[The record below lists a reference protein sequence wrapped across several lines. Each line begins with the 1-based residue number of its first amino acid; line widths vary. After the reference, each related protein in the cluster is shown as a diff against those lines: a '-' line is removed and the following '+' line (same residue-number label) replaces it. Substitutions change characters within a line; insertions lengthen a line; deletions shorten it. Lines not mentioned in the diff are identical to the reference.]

1 MQIVIK
7 IFNYCIYGLT
17 HLKKKTIII
26 GVVCLFSFF
35 CFLQIYRDYKL
46 INESNSSLDH
56 LVEIDNSE
64 ITGYSNNKIIWLI
77 TAKNIWAGH
86 NKNLLMADKILNGQ
100 IYDTGGKVII
110 KNFTAE
116 SIIANKYSKSLSGEN
131 VNATLYNRKID
142 NKNNYLEA
150 YEDKNQT
157 LNIKAN
163 AMRYFGDS
171 KRTYFYNGVI
181 LTQGKAK
188 IFTDIIELDNDK
200 NIAYIDDH
208 FRIQGEDYTVSGN
221 QMVIYIDD
229 EYSELMGNISGF
241 RPAKVIKNTS
251 IDEREK
257 LLKNKNTYLKCDYLK
272 YITKNDTDFIELK
285 GNIVISQD
293 DKSIKGD
300 LGFYDNKNNVFNLEG
315 NIKFVAAD
323 LKWMLKKQKRD
334 ALKNGDIK
342 KALNLAKI
350 LTCNKLFFD
359 TKKKI
364 INIIGNI
371 IIIDTTVLG

>member
-1 MQIVIK
+1 
-7 IFNYCIYGLT
+7 
-17 HLKKKTIII
+17 
-26 GVVCLFSFF
+26 
-35 CFLQIYRDYKL
+35 
-46 INESNSSLDH
+46 
-56 LVEIDNSE
+56 
-64 ITGYSNNKIIWLI
+64 
-77 TAKNIWAGH
+77 
-86 NKNLLMADKILNGQ
+86 
-100 IYDTGGKVII
+100 
-110 KNFTAE
+110 
-116 SIIANKYSKSLSGEN
+116 
-131 VNATLYNRKID
+131 
-142 NKNNYLEA
+142 
-150 YEDKNQT
+150 
-157 LNIKAN
+157 
-163 AMRYFGDS
+163 MRYFGDS

-342 KALNLAKI
+342 KALNLATI

-371 IIIDTTVLG
+371 IIIQKDKEIYADQIDYNDEKNIMNLFGNIKVVKDKSDKLICRHIEINLDKEEFFVEQGIESQFKIRKNQKKN